1 MLLDT
6 LAVISLVALA
16 VFILWEGWQ
25 RRRSAA
31 KPLARAELERGYVPG
46 ATGHEQAL
54 FVAAGVAL
62 VAAVALFASPP
73 QPPFEG
79 RRAWL
84 GAAVYGWLGPLGI
97 PAAILVFAAVLFG
110 FGLSRRRT
118 RKATHRES

>member
-31 KPLARAELERGYVPG
+31 KPLARAELEGGFVPG
-46 ATGHEQAL
+46 ATGYEQAL
-54 FVAAGVAL
+54 FVAAGTTLVVA
-62 VAAVALFASPP
+62 VTLFANPP
-73 QPPFEG
+73 QPPFES

-84 GAAVYGWLGPLGI
+84 GAAVYGLLGPLGI
-97 PAAILVFAAVLFG
+97 PAAILVFAAVLLS
-110 FGLSRRRT
+110 FGLSRQRT